1 MDDFDKLRVASPTA
15 SAPLSQKKGGLCFGG
30 AIGVLCPEAFEA
42 PAKGTDMKQFPN
54 GTGHFYPKMPC
65 LECGSPW
72 WLGDD
77 WDAECANC
85 GGDAESYDDEQKPHK
100 AFKRRFARFREL
112 IDEL

>member
-1 MDDFDKLRVASPTA
+1 
-15 SAPLSQKKGGLCFGG
+15 
-30 AIGVLCPEAFEA
+30 
-42 PAKGTDMKQFPN
+42 
-54 GTGHFYPKMPC
+54 MPC

-85 GGDAESYDDEQKPHK
+85 GGDAESYDNEQKPHK

-112 IDEL
+112 IDELRSRAK

>member
-1 MDDFDKLRVASPTA
+1 
-15 SAPLSQKKGGLCFGG
+15 
-30 AIGVLCPEAFEA
+30 
-42 PAKGTDMKQFPN
+42 MKQFPN

-72 WLGDD
+72 WVGDD